1 MGNLIRDNKNILN
14 FLVKKAYPYEE
25 EMYVEIYY
33 HYYTSNNISSYRE
46 AVRVYLNTTH
56 DMFTWVEDKNNLLY
70 CIDMN
75 KLVRYNN
82 MSRIMIGDDR
92 EYSDTSFNGKLLEY
106 IIGRI
111 YKSFQ
116 SDTLPII
123 NHMLQYYGITNTEYH
138 TLFDFSN
145 DTDVY
150 NTFKAKL
157 TEEVMDKSDECLRDF
172 FDSVKLSKTI
182 RDNLIHGSLLPV
194 LRYNIKT
201 QNVYIPMRKNIESV
215 KLMSNN
221 TLSGKD
227 ERYVYSLDDIM
238 KGNTAIRSRKKL
250 TLLIRSNNHF
260 DIPLGGAFG

>member
-14 FLVKKAYPYEE
+14 FLVKKVYPYED

-46 AVRVYLNTTH
+46 AIRVYLNTTH
-56 DMFTWVEDKNNLLY
+56 DMFTWVDNKIY

-82 MSRIMIGDDR
+82 MSMIMIGDNR
-92 EYSDTSFNGKLLEY
+92 ELIDSSFNGKLLEY
-106 IIGRI
+106 VIGRI

-123 NHMLQYYGITNTEYH
+123 NRMLKYYGITNTEYSA
-138 TLFDFSN
+138 LIDFSN
-145 DTDVY
+145 DIDVY

-157 TEEVMDKSDECLRDF
+157 REEVMDKSDECVRDF
-172 FDSVKLSKTI
+172 FDSVKLPKTI
-182 RDNLIHGSLLPV
+182 RDNFIHGSLLTV

-215 KLMSNN
+215 KLMSN
-221 TLSGKD
+221 TVSGED

-238 KGNTAIRSRKKL
+238 RGNTAISDRKKL

-260 DIPLGGAFG
+260 DIPLGGEFD

>member
-14 FLVKKAYPYEE
+14 FLVKKAYPYED

-46 AVRVYLNTTH
+46 AVRVYLSTTH
-56 DMFTWVEDKNNLLY
+56 DMFKWVDNKNNLLY

-82 MSRIMIGDDR
+82 MSMIMIGDNR
-92 EYSDTSFNGKLLEY
+92 ELIDSSFNGKLLKY
-106 IIGRI
+106 IMGRI
-111 YKSFQ
+111 YKAFQ
-116 SDTLPII
+116 SNTLSDI
-123 NHMLQYYGITNTEYH
+123 NRMLKYYDITDTEYSA
-138 TLFDFSN
+138 LIDFSN

-172 FDSVKLSKTI
+172 FDSVKLPKTI
-182 RDNLIHGSLLPV
+182 RGNLIHGSLLPV

-215 KLMSNN
+215 KLMAN
-221 TLSGKD
+221 TLSGED
-227 ERYVYSLDDIM
+227 EHYVYSLDDIM
-238 KGNTAIRSRKKL
+238 KGNTAISGRKKL
-250 TLLIRSNNHF
+250 TLLIRSNNHY
-260 DIPLGGAFG
+260 DIPLGGAFD

>member
-14 FLVKKAYPYEE
+14 FLVKKAYPYED

-56 DMFTWVEDKNNLLY
+56 DMFKWVDNKNNLLY

-82 MSRIMIGDDR
+82 MSMIMIGDNR
-92 EYSDTSFNGKLLEY
+92 ELIDSSFNGKLLEY

-116 SDTLPII
+116 SDTSPII
-123 NHMLQYYGITNTEYH
+123 NRMLKYYDITDTEYR

-145 DTDVY
+145 DIDVY
-150 NTFKAKL
+150 NILHSKL

-172 FDSVKLSKTI
+172 FDSVKLPAMI
-182 RDNLIHGSLLPV
+182 NGMLIQGSLLPL
-194 LRYNIKT
+194 LRYNVKS
-201 QNVYIPMRKNIESV
+201 QNVYIPMRGNIGIV
-215 KLMSNN
+215 NLMANSM
-221 TLSGKD
+221 SGKD
-227 ERYVYSLDDIM
+227 DRYVYTLDEIM
-238 KGNTAIRSRKKL
+238 KGNTAISGRKKL

-260 DIPLGGAFG
+260 DIPLGGAFD

>member
-14 FLVKKAYPYEE
+14 FLVKKAYPYED

-46 AVRVYLNTTH
+46 AIRVYLNTTH
-56 DMFTWVEDKNNLLY
+56 DMFTWVDNKNNLLY

-82 MSRIMIGDDR
+82 MSMIMIGDNR
-92 EYSDTSFNGKLLEY
+92 ELIDSSFNGKLLEY

-123 NHMLQYYGITNTEYH
+123 NRMLKYYGITATEYR
-138 TLFDFSN
+138 TLSDFSN

-150 NTFKAKL
+150 NAFKAKL
-157 TEEVMDKSDECLRDF
+157 QEEVMDKSDECLRDF
-172 FDSVKLSKTI
+172 FDSVKLPKTI

-215 KLMSNN
+215 KLMSNTMN
-221 TLSGKD
+221 GKD
-227 ERYVYSLDDIM
+227 EHYVYSLDDIM
-238 KGNTAIRSRKKL
+238 KGNTAINYRKKL

-260 DIPLGGAFG
+260 DIPLGGAFD

>member
-1 MGNLIRDNKNILN
+1 
-14 FLVKKAYPYEE
+14 
-25 EMYVEIYY
+25 
-33 HYYTSNNISSYRE
+33 
-46 AVRVYLNTTH
+46 
-56 DMFTWVEDKNNLLY
+56 
-70 CIDMN
+70 
-75 KLVRYNN
+75 
-82 MSRIMIGDDR
+82 MIGDSR
-92 EYSDTSFNGKLLEY
+92 EFSDTSFNGKLLTY

-123 NHMLQYYGITNTEYH
+123 NHMLQYYDITNTEYH

-172 FDSVKLSKTI
+172 FDSVKLPKTI

-201 QNVYIPMRKNIESV
+201 QNVYIPMRKNIENV
-215 KLMSNN
+215 KLMSNTMN
-221 TLSGKD
+221 GKD

-238 KGNTAIRSRKKL
+238 KGNTAINDRKKL

-260 DIPLGGAFG
+260 DIPLGGAFD